1 MNETEVEKE
10 ERLKELVKERVRNFG
25 LGFMKRNS
33 ILKYSMLVW
42 KFLMIRGIWLDIAFS
57 SIGCVLIFRAC
68 SSEKSFFVKFAI
80 YIE

>member
-42 KFLMIRGIWLDIAFS
+42 KFLMIRGI
-57 SIGCVLIFRAC
+57 
-68 SSEKSFFVKFAI
+68 
-80 YIE
+80 